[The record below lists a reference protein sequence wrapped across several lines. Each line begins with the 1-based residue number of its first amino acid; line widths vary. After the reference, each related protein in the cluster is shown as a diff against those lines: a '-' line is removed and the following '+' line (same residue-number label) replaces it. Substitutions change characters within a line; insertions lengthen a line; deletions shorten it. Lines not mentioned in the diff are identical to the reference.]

1 MKPLWDVPSE
11 KRNDLLA
18 ALKSKDYVSE
28 KSSLY
33 VLSRIFNWRASERS
47 EQDTLRG
54 NTIENRGCLFVY
66 MFGRTYVICILT
78 LSYFRVNSAFD
89 PVPNIAKQY
98 PPV

>member
-33 VLSRIFNWRASERS
+33 VLSTIFNY
-47 EQDTLRG
+47 
-54 NTIENRGCLFVY
+54 NY
-66 MFGRTYVICILT
+66 MWVNARTTNLETGLIIY
-78 LSYFRVNSAFD
+78 
-89 PVPNIAKQY
+89 
-98 PPV
+98 